1 MSSDRPEFTSL
12 LKVEQPGNSTAGVA
26 LRGVTLPVSRDADNP
41 IEKRAIE
48 SQTALVIALVDN
60 EAFSPGIGHEETGL
74 RPSGFK
80 LLCHRPVI
88 VGMVSSSLSS
98 FPSSSIRDLA
108 ESLVPVNGDFR
119 RTQLGELQ
127 TSSSPKGIGRGGS
140 EARPILVVGI
150 FPMCST
156 LSRLLLGSMS
166 NEISEKPEIESSL
179 ALVSSILLKVLNQ
192 NRSAMSEG
200 ERNEAMTDLEL
211 KKNVETELSWEPS
224 VNAAEIGVGVKDGVV
239 SLTGRIESY
248 WERSVAERATLRV
261 SGVKGVA
268 NELEIRLPFANVRS
282 DEDIARAAI
291 NRLDWSVTVP
301 KDRVKVKASQGW
313 LTLEGTL
320 DWQFQR
326 EAAAD
331 AVRNLMG
338 VKGLTNQIDVK
349 PQVSKTEVKSMI
361 EAALKRSAEVDANR
375 ITVQTEGDGVILRG
389 TVRSWSEREEAQQ
402 AAWRAPG
409 VRSVDNRI
417 TIGAAAAAGV

>member
-1 MSSDRPEFTSL
+1 
-12 LKVEQPGNSTAGVA
+12 V
-26 LRGVTLPVSRDADNP
+26 
-41 IEKRAIE
+41 
-48 SQTALVIALVDN
+48 
-60 EAFSPGIGHEETGL
+60 
-74 RPSGFK
+74 
-80 LLCHRPVI
+80 
-88 VGMVSSSLSS
+88 
-98 FPSSSIRDLA
+98 
-108 ESLVPVNGDFR
+108 
-119 RTQLGELQ
+119 
-127 TSSSPKGIGRGGS
+127 
-140 EARPILVVGI
+140 
-150 FPMCST
+150 
-156 LSRLLLGSMS
+156 S

-179 ALVSSILLKVLNQ
+179 ALASSILPKVLHQ
-192 NRSAMSEG
+192 DRSATSED
-200 ERNEAMTDLEL
+200 ERNKAMTDLEL
-211 KKNVETELSWEPS
+211 KKSVETELSWEPS

-248 WERSVAERATLRV
+248 WERSVAERAALRV

-268 NELEIRLPFANVRS
+268 NELEIRLPFANARS

-301 KDRVKVKASQGW
+301 KDRVKVKVSQGW

-349 PQVSKTEVKSMI
+349 PQVSKAEVKSMI
-361 EAALKRSAEVDANR
+361 EAALKRSAVVDASR